1 MKINKQTKISAL
13 IKENTETIEI
23 IASINSYFN
32 QLRNPF
38 IRKILASRITVGD
51 VARIGKCDIT
61 ILLKKLA
68 NIGFEIET
76 IPVLKEEE
84 DTNEISQNSAILEV
98 INSSKVTTLDVR
110 PALAKGEDP
119 FKNIMGALKN
129 LQEGYALE
137 VINTFEPTPLI
148 KIVNSQG
155 YESMVET
162 KNNVVFTY
170 FLKVAEAEK
179 TQVGD
184 TSVFKISNDEFEE
197 KKANCKKEIIETDVR
212 NLEMPLPMLTIL
224 QKLEELKENE
234 ALYVHHKKTPQYLL
248 PELKERK
255 FKTWITEIDS
265 ENVKL
270 LIHK

>member
-1 MKINKQTKISAL
+1 MKINKRTKISAL
-13 IKENTETIEI
+13 IKENTETIEL
-23 IASINSYFN
+23 IASVNSYFN

-51 VARIGKCDIT
+51 VARIGKYDIN

-68 NIGFEIET
+68 DIGFEIET
-76 IPVLKEEE
+76 IPVLEEGK
-84 DTNEISQNSAILEV
+84 NEMSQNSAILEA
-98 INSSKVTTLDVR
+98 INSSKFTTLDVR

-119 FKNIMGALKN
+119 FKNIMEALKT
-129 LQEGYALE
+129 LKADYALE

-155 YESMVET
+155 YVSMVET

-170 FLKVAEAEK
+170 FLKVAETEELQPA
-179 TQVGD
+179 D
-184 TSVFKISNDEFEE
+184 ASIFKISHDEFEE
-197 KKANCKKEIIETDVR
+197 KKTNCKKEINEIDVR

-224 QKLEELKENE
+224 QELEKLKENE
-234 ALYVHHKKTPQYLL
+234 ALYVHHKKIPQYLL

>member
-1 MKINKQTKISAL
+1 MKINKLTKISTL
-13 IKENTETIEI
+13 IKVNKDTNEV
-23 IASINSYFN
+23 IASIGSHSNK
-32 QLRNPF
+32 LKNPLL
-38 IRKILASRITVGD
+38 RKILAPRVTVED
-51 VARIGKCDIT
+51 VARIGKCDVTVI
-61 ILLKKLA
+61 LKKLA
-68 NIGFEIET
+68 DIGFEIET
-76 IPVLKEEE
+76 SPMFEEE
-84 DTNEISQNSAILEV
+84 KNEISQNSAILEA
-98 INSSKVTTLDVR
+98 IKSSKFTTLDVR

-119 FKNIMGALKN
+119 FKNIMEALKT

-155 YESMVET
+155 YMSMVET
-162 KNNVVFTY
+162 KNDIVFTY
-170 FLKVAEAEK
+170 FLKVAK
-179 TQVGD
+179 TEEMQPSD
-184 TSVFKISNDEFEE
+184 TAIFKISYDEFEE
-197 KKANCKKEIIETDVR
+197 KKAHCKKEINEIDVR

-255 FKTWITEIDS
+255 FKTWITEIDN